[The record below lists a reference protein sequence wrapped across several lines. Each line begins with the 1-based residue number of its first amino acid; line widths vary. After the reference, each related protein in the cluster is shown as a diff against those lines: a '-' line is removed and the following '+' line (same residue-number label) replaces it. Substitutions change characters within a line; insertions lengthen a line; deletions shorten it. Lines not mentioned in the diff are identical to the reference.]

1 MSRMFTAV
9 VLAVV
14 IVPASASA
22 APSFGAWAR
31 LHGKEYDASEAERR
45 SLVFAANAR
54 VVEELNAQGG
64 TAEFSLDGP
73 FADLTAQEFAKSM
86 LMPPRA
92 APTLDAGRQ
101 LSLDAAAVSAAPTAW
116 DWRDHEAVSAV
127 EDQGSLG
134 TCWAF
139 SAVGNV
145 EGQVALKLK
154 TAPTDLAVEQLVE
167 CDNSSDPKNKTG
179 DCGEFGG
186 WPYMAFQYFEKAG
199 GVFRDADMPYCSGI
213 PIGKPGNC
221 LPCMAA
227 GYDKNVCGSYDDD
240 DQIPLYCNR
249 STTLGQGT
257 AALCGA
263 GASKVGYAS
272 GSKVVDWKWISFDEG
287 QIAAALAGTGGG
299 GVNGTRVGSSTG
311 ARAFSGGPLSVAL
324 NAQLLQFYH
333 KGVFDPK
340 LPCDP
345 AKLDHGVLL
354 VGYGTDAGADY
365 WVVKNSWGSK
375 WGEDGYFRIA
385 RGKGTCGIN
394 TQVVTALLE

>member
-1 MSRMFTAV
+1 
-9 VLAVV
+9 
-14 IVPASASA
+14 
-22 APSFGAWAR
+22 
-31 LHGKEYDASEAERR
+31 
-45 SLVFAANAR
+45 
-54 VVEELNAQGG
+54 
-64 TAEFSLDGP
+64 
-73 FADLTAQEFAKSM
+73 
-86 LMPPRA
+86 
-92 APTLDAGRQ
+92 
-101 LSLDAAAVSAAPTAW
+101 
-116 DWRDHEAVSAV
+116 VSAV
-127 EDQGSLG
+127 KDQGSLG

-154 TAPTDLAVEQLVE
+154 AAPTDLAVEQLVE

-199 GVFRDADMPYCSGI
+199 GVFRDADMPYCSGV

-221 LPCMAA
+221 LPCMAP
-227 GYDKNVCGSYDDD
+227 GYDKSVCGSYDDD
-240 DQIPLYCNR
+240 DQIPLFCNK
-249 STTLGQGT
+249 STTLGQGP

-263 GASKVGYAS
+263 GAGKVGYAP

-287 QIAAALAGTGGG
+287 QIAAALAGAGSGNG
-299 GVNGTRVGSSTG
+299 SGNGTRVGTG
-311 ARAFSGGPLSVAL
+311 AGTAGAFGGGPLSVAL
-324 NAQLLQFYH
+324 NAQLLQFYK

-340 LPCDP
+340 LPCSP

-365 WVVKNSWGSK
+365 WVVKNSWGAK

-394 TQVVTALLE
+394 TQVVTALLES